1 MSTEPNNA
9 PVAEDQDAKAA
20 AKARAIERARELAAK
35 RRAEKEAEQAA
46 GNAETGNEQD
56 DEAKAAAKA
65 RAIER
70 ARELA
75 AKRRAEK
82 EAEQAAGNTD
92 AATGNEPDNEAKAA
106 AKAAAKA
113 RAIERA
119 RELAAKRRA
128 EKETGNA
135 ETSNEPDDAAKA
147 AAKAR
152 AIERARELAA
162 KRRAEKEAGT
172 NEQAVGTAEQANA
185 QSDAANAGEDDK
197 AAAKAQAI
205 ARARELAAKR
215 KAQQAEAQQAE
226 AQQEEQPSESSGT
239 VEGVLLSGKPKQSS
253 LFEIFLKG
261 IWKDNPGLCQ
271 LLGMC
276 PLLAVTTSAANAL
289 GLGIATILVLMLSS
303 SAIAL
308 IRRLIVPEVRIP
320 IYVIIIAA
328 LVTVVRF
335 EVEANFPALYQ
346 QLGIYLSL
354 IATNCIIMGRA
365 EAFAGHNGVIRSL
378 VDAIASG
385 IGFTLVLFALGS
397 IREIVG
403 NGTWLVGASDLLG
416 SWAAG
421 WEMQL
426 YGSDYTLLIA
436 ILPPGGFFVLAF
448 LIAAKNALDGRAKRK
463 AERKARIDVMR
474 V

>member
-82 EAEQAAGNTD
+82 EAGNTD
-92 AATGNEPDNEAKAA
+92 AATGNEPDNE

-135 ETSNEPDDAAKA
+135 ETSNEPDDAAEA

-215 KAQQAEAQQAE
+215 KAQQAE

-416 SWAAG
+416 GWAAG

>member
-1 MSTEPNNA
+1 MSTAPDNNDHA
-9 PVAEDQDAKAA
+9 PANGPALSA
-20 AKARAIERARELAAK
+20 
-35 RRAEKEAEQAA
+35 
-46 GNAETGNEQD
+46 

-75 AKRRAEK
+75 AQRRAQQ
-82 EAEQAAGNTD
+82 QAAQANTTD
-92 AATGNEPDNEAKAA
+92 PSADD

-119 RELAAKRRA
+119 RELAAQRRTQQQA
-128 EKETGNA
+128 APANTTDPSA
-135 ETSNEPDDAAKA
+135 DDAKA

-162 KRRAEKEAGT
+162 QRRAQQ
-172 NEQAVGTAEQANA
+172 QAAPANTTAESHAISA
-185 QSDAANAGEDDK
+185 PSADDASATTK
-197 AAAKAQAI
+197 
-205 ARARELAAKR
+205 ARAIERARAVAATR
-215 KAQQAEAQQAE
+215 KAPPAH
-226 AQQEEQPSESSGT
+226 ESAASTPTDTASGAPGGA
-239 VEGVLLSGKPKQSS
+239 VEGVLVSAKPKQPS

-303 SAIAL
+303 SVIAL

-335 EVEANFPALYQ
+335 EVEANFPQLYQ

-365 EAFAGHNGVIRSL
+365 EAFAGHNNVLRSL

-397 IREIVG
+397 LREIIG

-421 WEMQL
+421 LEVQL
-426 YGSDYTLLIA
+426 YSSDYTLLIA

-448 LIAAKNALDGRAKRK
+448 LIAAKNAMDGRAKRK
-463 AERKARIDVMR
+463 AERRARIDVLKI
-474 V
+474 

>member
-9 PVAEDQDAKAA
+9 PVAEEQDAKAA

-35 RRAEKEAEQAA
+35 RRAEKEAGQAA
-46 GNAETGNEQD
+46 GNTEQD

-82 EAEQAAGNTD
+82 EAGQAASQAAGT
-92 AATGNEPDNEAKAA
+92 EQ
-106 AKAAAKA
+106 
-113 RAIERA
+113 
-119 RELAAKRRA
+119 
-128 EKETGNA
+128 
-135 ETSNEPDDAAKA
+135 DDEAKA

-162 KRRAEKEAGT
+162 KRRAEKEAGQAAGQAAS
-172 NEQAVGTAEQANA
+172 NEQDDEAKAAAKARAIERARELAAKRKAEKEAGTTDQANA
-185 QSDAANAGEDDK
+185 PSAAASASED
-197 AAAKAQAI
+197 AKAQAI

-215 KAQQAEAQQAE
+215 KAQQAQE
-226 AQQEEQPSESSGT
+226 QQEEQSSASTGT
-239 VEGVLLSGKPKQSS
+239 VEGVLKPGKPKQSS

-303 SAIAL
+303 SMIAL

-448 LIAAKNALDGRAKRK
+448 LIAAKNALDDRAKRK

-474 V
+474 I

>member
-1 MSTEPNNA
+1 MSTAPDNNDHA
-9 PVAEDQDAKAA
+9 PANGPALSA
-20 AKARAIERARELAAK
+20 
-35 RRAEKEAEQAA
+35 
-46 GNAETGNEQD
+46 

-75 AKRRAEK
+75 AQRRAQK
-82 EAEQAAGNTD
+82 EAAPAEASTDQNAAD
-92 AATGNEPDNEAKAA
+92 AQ
-106 AKAAAKA
+106 AAAKA

-119 RELAAKRRA
+119 RELAAQRRA
-128 EKETGNA
+128 QKEAAQA
-135 ETSNEPDDAAKA
+135 EPTNTTAESQATSAPSTDEDQA
-147 AAKAR
+147 AAQAR
-152 AIERARELAA
+152 AIERARAA
-162 KRRAEKEAGT
+162 AAACKAQPASESTARAHSDAT
-172 NEQAVGTAEQANA
+172 SSA
-185 QSDAANAGEDDK
+185 QSGA
-197 AAAKAQAI
+197 
-205 ARARELAAKR
+205 
-215 KAQQAEAQQAE
+215 
-226 AQQEEQPSESSGT
+226 
-239 VEGVLLSGKPKQSS
+239 VEGVLVPAKPKQPS

-335 EVEANFPALYQ
+335 EVEANFPQLYQ

-365 EAFAGHNGVIRSL
+365 EAFAGHNNVLRSL

-397 IREIVG
+397 LREIIG

-421 WEMQL
+421 LEVQL
-426 YGSDYTLLIA
+426 YSSDYTLLIA

-463 AERKARIDVMR
+463 AERRARIDVLKI
-474 V
+474 

>member
-1 MSTEPNNA
+1 MSTEPNNT

-20 AKARAIERARELAAK
+20 ARTRAIERARELAAKRKAQQAANSDQAEGSDQDASTDQAADTSDDAKAAARARAIERARELAAK
-35 RRAEKEAEQAA
+35 RKAEQAA
-46 GNAETGNEQD
+46 NSDQAEGTDQAADATD

-75 AKRRAEK
+75 AKRK
-82 EAEQAAGNTD
+82 AEQAANS
-92 AATGNEPDNEAKAA
+92 EQS
-106 AKAAAKA
+106 
-113 RAIERA
+113 
-119 RELAAKRRA
+119 
-128 EKETGNA
+128 
-135 ETSNEPDDAAKA
+135 ETS
-147 AAKAR
+147 
-152 AIERARELAA
+152 
-162 KRRAEKEAGT
+162 
-172 NEQAVGTAEQANA
+172 
-185 QSDAANAGEDDK
+185 AANSGKDDQ

>member
-9 PVAEDQDAKAA
+9 PVAEEQDAKAA

-35 RRAEKEAEQAA
+35 RK
-46 GNAETGNEQD
+46 
-56 DEAKAAAKA
+56 
-65 RAIER
+65 
-70 ARELA
+70 
-75 AKRRAEK
+75 
-82 EAEQAAGNTD
+82 
-92 AATGNEPDNEAKAA
+92 
-106 AKAAAKA
+106 
-113 RAIERA
+113 
-119 RELAAKRRA
+119 
-128 EKETGNA
+128 
-135 ETSNEPDDAAKA
+135 
-147 AAKAR
+147 
-152 AIERARELAA
+152 
-162 KRRAEKEAGT
+162 AEKEAGT
-172 NEQAVGTAEQANA
+172 TDQTNA
-185 QSDAANAGEDDK
+185 QNEAASACEDDK
-197 AAAKAQAI
+197 AAAKAEAI

-215 KAQQAEAQQAE
+215 KAQQAQE
-226 AQQEEQPSESSGT
+226 QQEEQSSASTGT
-239 VEGVLLSGKPKQSS
+239 VEGVLKPGKPKQSS

-303 SAIAL
+303 SMIAL

>member
-46 GNAETGNEQD
+46 GNAATGNEQD

-65 RAIER
+65 R
-70 ARELA
+70 
-75 AKRRAEK
+75 
-82 EAEQAAGNTD
+82 T
-92 AATGNEPDNEAKAA
+92 
-106 AKAAAKA
+106 
-113 RAIERA
+113 
-119 RELAAKRRA
+119 
-128 EKETGNA
+128 
-135 ETSNEPDDAAKA
+135 
-147 AAKAR
+147 
-152 AIERARELAA
+152 IERARELAA

-215 KAQQAEAQQAE
+215 KAQQAE

-303 SAIAL
+303 SMIAL

-448 LIAAKNALDGRAKRK
+448 LIAAKNALDGRAQRK

>member
-9 PVAEDQDAKAA
+9 PVAEEQDAKAA

-35 RRAEKEAEQAA
+35 RRAEKEAGQAA
-46 GNAETGNEQD
+46 GQAAGTEQD
-56 DEAKAAAKA
+56 DEAKAAARA

-75 AKRRAEK
+75 AKRKAQ
-82 EAEQAAGNTD
+82 QAANSDQAEGSDQDASTD
-92 AATGNEPDNEAKAA
+92 QAADTSDDAKAA
-106 AKAAAKA
+106 ARA

-119 RELAAKRRA
+119 RELAAKRKA
-128 EKETGNA
+128 EQAANSDQA
-135 ETSNEPDDAAKA
+135 EGTDQAADATDDE
-147 AAKAR
+147 AKAR
-152 AIERARELAA
+152 AIERALELAA
-162 KRRAEKEAGT
+162 KRK
-172 NEQAVGTAEQANA
+172 AEQAANSE
-185 QSDAANAGEDDK
+185 QSETSAANSGKDDQ
-197 AAAKAQAI
+197 ADAKAQAI
-205 ARARELAAKR
+205 ARARELAAAR
-215 KAQQAEAQQAE
+215 KAKQ
-226 AQQEEQPSESSGT
+226 AQQEDKPAQSSGT
-239 VEGVLLSGKPKQSS
+239 VEGVLHSGKPKQSS

-303 SAIAL
+303 SMIAL

>member
-75 AKRRAEK
+75 AQRRAEK
-82 EAEQAAGNTD
+82 EAGNTD
-92 AATGNEPDNEAKAA
+92 AATGNEPDNE

-215 KAQQAEAQQAE
+215 KAQQAE

-416 SWAAG
+416 GWAAG

>member
-1 MSTEPNNA
+1 MSTEPNNT

-20 AKARAIERARELAAK
+20 ARTRAIERARELAAKRKAQQAANSDQTESTDQAAATPDDDVKAAARARAIERARELAAK
-35 RRAEKEAEQAA
+35 RKAQQAANSDQAEGSDQDASTDQAADTSDDAKAAARARAIERARELAAKRKAEQAA
-46 GNAETGNEQD
+46 NSDQAEGTDQAADATD

-75 AKRRAEK
+75 AKRK
-82 EAEQAAGNTD
+82 AEQAANS
-92 AATGNEPDNEAKAA
+92 EQS
-106 AKAAAKA
+106 
-113 RAIERA
+113 
-119 RELAAKRRA
+119 
-128 EKETGNA
+128 
-135 ETSNEPDDAAKA
+135 ETS
-147 AAKAR
+147 
-152 AIERARELAA
+152 
-162 KRRAEKEAGT
+162 
-172 NEQAVGTAEQANA
+172 
-185 QSDAANAGEDDK
+185 AANSGKDDQ

>member
-82 EAEQAAGNTD
+82 E
-92 AATGNEPDNEAKAA
+92 
-106 AKAAAKA
+106 
-113 RAIERA
+113 
-119 RELAAKRRA
+119 
-128 EKETGNA
+128 TGNA

-162 KRRAEKEAGT
+162 KRRAEKEADT

-185 QSDAANAGEDDK
+185 QSDAAYAGEDDK

-215 KAQQAEAQQAE
+215 KAQQAE

-416 SWAAG
+416 GWAAG

>member
-1 MSTEPNNA
+1 MSTEPNNT

-20 AKARAIERARELAAK
+20 ARTRAIERARELAAKRKAQQAANSDQTESTDQAAATPDDDAKAAARARAIERARELAAK
-35 RRAEKEAEQAA
+35 RKAQQAANSDQAEGSDQDASTDQAADTSDDAKAAARARAIERARELAAKRKAEQAA
-46 GNAETGNEQD
+46 NSDQAEGTDQAADATD

-75 AKRRAEK
+75 AKRK
-82 EAEQAAGNTD
+82 AEQAANS
-92 AATGNEPDNEAKAA
+92 EQS
-106 AKAAAKA
+106 
-113 RAIERA
+113 
-119 RELAAKRRA
+119 
-128 EKETGNA
+128 
-135 ETSNEPDDAAKA
+135 ETS
-147 AAKAR
+147 
-152 AIERARELAA
+152 
-162 KRRAEKEAGT
+162 
-172 NEQAVGTAEQANA
+172 
-185 QSDAANAGEDDK
+185 AANSGKDDQ
-197 AAAKAQAI
+197 ADAKAQAI
-205 ARARELAAKR
+205 ARARELAAAR
-215 KAQQAEAQQAE
+215 KAKQ
-226 AQQEEQPSESSGT
+226 AQQEDKPAQSSGT
-239 VEGVLLSGKPKQSS
+239 VEGVLKPAKPKQSS

-303 SAIAL
+303 SMIAL

>member
-75 AKRRAEK
+75 AQRRAEK
-82 EAEQAAGNTD
+82 EAGNTD
-92 AATGNEPDNEAKAA
+92 AATGNEPDNE

-172 NEQAVGTAEQANA
+172 NEQAVGTAEQAVDTAEQANA

-215 KAQQAEAQQAE
+215 KAQQAE

-335 EVEANFPALYQ
+335 EVEASFPALYQ

-416 SWAAG
+416 GWAAG

>member
-9 PVAEDQDAKAA
+9 PVAEEQDAKAA

-35 RRAEKEAEQAA
+35 RRAEKEA
-46 GNAETGNEQD
+46 GT
-56 DEAKAAAKA
+56 
-65 RAIER
+65 
-70 ARELA
+70 
-75 AKRRAEK
+75 
-82 EAEQAAGNTD
+82 TD
-92 AATGNEPDNEAKAA
+92 
-106 AKAAAKA
+106 
-113 RAIERA
+113 
-119 RELAAKRRA
+119 
-128 EKETGNA
+128 
-135 ETSNEPDDAAKA
+135 
-147 AAKAR
+147 
-152 AIERARELAA
+152 
-162 KRRAEKEAGT
+162 
-172 NEQAVGTAEQANA
+172 QANA
-185 QSDAANAGEDDK
+185 PSTAASASED
-197 AAAKAQAI
+197 AKAQAI

-215 KAQQAEAQQAE
+215 KAQQAQE
-226 AQQEEQPSESSGT
+226 QQEEQSSASTGT
-239 VEGVLLSGKPKQSS
+239 VEGVLHSGKPKQSS

-303 SAIAL
+303 SMIAL

-426 YGSDYTLLIA
+426 YGCADASPIPLWR
-436 ILPPGGFFVLAF
+436 PGRCCGLAY
-448 LIAAKNALDGRAKRK
+448 LIAAKNARDGR
-463 AERKARIDVMR
+463 AERKAGRKARIAVMR
-474 V
+474 IESR

>member
-9 PVAEDQDAKAA
+9 PVAEEQDAKAA
-20 AKARAIERARELAAK
+20 AKARAIERARELAAQ
-35 RRAEKEAEQAA
+35 RRAEKEAGQAA
-46 GNAETGNEQD
+46 GQAAGTEQD

-82 EAEQAAGNTD
+82 EADQAAGTEQD
-92 AATGNEPDNEAKAA
+92 DEAKAA
-106 AKAAAKA
+106 AKARAIERARDLAAKRRAEKEADQAASNEQDDEAKAAAKA

-119 RELAAKRRA
+119 RELAAKR
-128 EKETGNA
+128 K
-135 ETSNEPDDAAKA
+135 
-147 AAKAR
+147 
-152 AIERARELAA
+152 
-162 KRRAEKEAGT
+162 AEKEAGT
-172 NEQAVGTAEQANA
+172 TDQAKAP
-185 QSDAANAGEDDK
+185 SAAASASEDDK

-215 KAQQAEAQQAE
+215 KAQQAQE
-226 AQQEEQPSESSGT
+226 QQEEQSAASTGT
-239 VEGVLLSGKPKQSS
+239 VEGVLKPGKPKQSS

-303 SAIAL
+303 SMIAL

>member
-1 MSTEPNNA
+1 MSTEPNNT

-20 AKARAIERARELAAK
+20 ARTRAIERARELAAKRKAQQAANSDQTESTDQAAATPDDDAKAAARARAIERARELAAK
-35 RRAEKEAEQAA
+35 RKAQQAANSDQAEGSDQDASTDQAADTSDDAKAAARARAIERARELAAKRKAEQAA
-46 GNAETGNEQD
+46 NSDQAEGTDQAADATD

-75 AKRRAEK
+75 AKRK
-82 EAEQAAGNTD
+82 AEQAANS
-92 AATGNEPDNEAKAA
+92 EQS
-106 AKAAAKA
+106 
-113 RAIERA
+113 
-119 RELAAKRRA
+119 
-128 EKETGNA
+128 
-135 ETSNEPDDAAKA
+135 ETS
-147 AAKAR
+147 
-152 AIERARELAA
+152 
-162 KRRAEKEAGT
+162 
-172 NEQAVGTAEQANA
+172 
-185 QSDAANAGEDDK
+185 AANSGKDDQ
-197 AAAKAQAI
+197 ADAKAQAI
-205 ARARELAAKR
+205 ARARELAAAR
-215 KAQQAEAQQAE
+215 KAKQ
-226 AQQEEQPSESSGT
+226 AQQEDKPAQSSGT
-239 VEGVLLSGKPKQSS
+239 VEGVLKPGKPKQSS

-303 SAIAL
+303 SMIAL

-426 YGSDYTLLIA
+426 YGSDYILLIA

-474 V
+474 I

>member
-20 AKARAIERARELAAK
+20 AKARAIARARELAAK
-35 RRAEKEAEQAA
+35 RKAKQATTEQATDTAPAVGTAQAA
-46 GNAETGNEQD
+46 GNQD

-65 RAIER
+65 RAI
-70 ARELA
+70 
-75 AKRRAEK
+75 
-82 EAEQAAGNTD
+82 
-92 AATGNEPDNEAKAA
+92 
-106 AKAAAKA
+106 
-113 RAIERA
+113 
-119 RELAAKRRA
+119 
-128 EKETGNA
+128 
-135 ETSNEPDDAAKA
+135 
-147 AAKAR
+147 
-152 AIERARELAA
+152 
-162 KRRAEKEAGT
+162 
-172 NEQAVGTAEQANA
+172 
-185 QSDAANAGEDDK
+185 
-197 AAAKAQAI
+197 

-215 KAQQAEAQQAE
+215 KAEQAANTAQTDTDPAVGSEQAAGNQDDEAKAAAKARAIARARELAAQRKAQQAATT
-226 AQQEEQPSESSGT
+226 AQTDTAPAVGSEQAADPSDTTNSGKDDKGSVKAQDSARKLAARKDQPNELSAPSSGT
-239 VEGVLLSGKPKQSS
+239 VEGVLEPGKPKQSS
-253 LFEIFLKG
+253 LFEIFIKG

-303 SAIAL
+303 SVIAL

-426 YGSDYTLLIA
+426 YGADYTLLIA

-463 AERKARIDVMR
+463 AERRARIDVMR

>member
-1 MSTEPNNA
+1 MSTEPNNT

-20 AKARAIERARELAAK
+20 ARTRAIERARELAAKRKAQQAANSDQTESTDQAAATPDDDAKAAARARAIERARELAAK
-35 RRAEKEAEQAA
+35 RKAQQAANSDQAEGSDQDASTDQAADTSDDAKAAARARAIERARELAAKRKAEQAA
-46 GNAETGNEQD
+46 NSDQAEGTDQAADATD

-75 AKRRAEK
+75 AKRK
-82 EAEQAAGNTD
+82 AEQAANS
-92 AATGNEPDNEAKAA
+92 EQS
-106 AKAAAKA
+106 
-113 RAIERA
+113 
-119 RELAAKRRA
+119 
-128 EKETGNA
+128 
-135 ETSNEPDDAAKA
+135 ETS
-147 AAKAR
+147 
-152 AIERARELAA
+152 
-162 KRRAEKEAGT
+162 
-172 NEQAVGTAEQANA
+172 
-185 QSDAANAGEDDK
+185 AANSRKDDQ
-197 AAAKAQAI
+197 ADAKAQAT
-205 ARARELAAKR
+205 ARARELAAAR
-215 KAQQAEAQQAE
+215 KAKQ
-226 AQQEEQPSESSGT
+226 AQQEDKPAQSSGT
-239 VEGVLLSGKPKQSS
+239 VEGVLHSGKPKQSS

-335 EVEANFPALYQ
+335 EVEASFPALYQ

-416 SWAAG
+416 GWAAG

>member
-9 PVAEDQDAKAA
+9 PVAEEQDAKAA
-20 AKARAIERARELAAK
+20 AKARAIERARELAAQ
-35 RRAEKEAEQAA
+35 RRAEKEAGQAA
-46 GNAETGNEQD
+46 GQAAGTEQD

-82 EAEQAAGNTD
+82 EADQAAGTEQD
-92 AATGNEPDNEAKAA
+92 D
-106 AKAAAKA
+106 
-113 RAIERA
+113 
-119 RELAAKRRA
+119 
-128 EKETGNA
+128 ET
-135 ETSNEPDDAAKA
+135 KA

-162 KRRAEKEAGT
+162 KRRAEKEAEPDAG
-172 NEQAVGTAEQANA
+172 NEQDDEAKAAAKARAIERARELADKRKAEKEAGTTDQAKA
-185 QSDAANAGEDDK
+185 LSAAASASEDDK

-215 KAQQAEAQQAE
+215 KAQQAQE
-226 AQQEEQPSESSGT
+226 QQEEQSAASTGT
-239 VEGVLLSGKPKQSS
+239 VEGVLKPGKPKQSS

-303 SAIAL
+303 SMIAL

-448 LIAAKNALDGRAKRK
+448 LIAAKNALDDRAKRK

-474 V
+474 I

>member
-9 PVAEDQDAKAA
+9 PVAEEQDAKAA

-35 RRAEKEAEQAA
+35 RKAQQAANSDQTESTDQAAATPDDDAKAAARARAIERARELAAKRKAQQAANSDQAEGSDQDASTDQAADTSDDAKAAARARAIERARELAAKRKAEQAA
-46 GNAETGNEQD
+46 NSDQAEGTDQAADATD
-56 DEAKAAAKA
+56 DEAKA

-75 AKRRAEK
+75 AKRK
-82 EAEQAAGNTD
+82 AEQAANS
-92 AATGNEPDNEAKAA
+92 EQS
-106 AKAAAKA
+106 
-113 RAIERA
+113 
-119 RELAAKRRA
+119 
-128 EKETGNA
+128 
-135 ETSNEPDDAAKA
+135 ETS
-147 AAKAR
+147 
-152 AIERARELAA
+152 
-162 KRRAEKEAGT
+162 
-172 NEQAVGTAEQANA
+172 
-185 QSDAANAGEDDK
+185 AANSGKDDQ
-197 AAAKAQAI
+197 ADAKAQAI
-205 ARARELAAKR
+205 ARARELATAR
-215 KAQQAEAQQAE
+215 KAKQ
-226 AQQEEQPSESSGT
+226 AQQEDKPAQSSGT
-239 VEGVLLSGKPKQSS
+239 VEGVLKPAKPKQSS

-303 SAIAL
+303 SMIAL

>member
-35 RRAEKEAEQAA
+35 RRAEKEAEKAA

-82 EAEQAAGNTD
+82 EAGNTD
-92 AATGNEPDNEAKAA
+92 AATGNEPDNE

-215 KAQQAEAQQAE
+215 KAQQAE

-365 EAFAGHNGVIRSL
+365 EAFAGHNGVIRSF

>member
-1 MSTEPNNA
+1 MSTEPNNT

-20 AKARAIERARELAAK
+20 ARTRAIERARELAAKRKAQQAANLDQTESTDQAAATPDDDAKAAARARAIERARELAAKRKAQQAANSDQAEGSDQDASTDQAADTSDDAKAAARARAIERARELAAKRKAEQDANSDQAEGTDQAADATDDEAKARAIERARELAAK
-35 RRAEKEAEQAA
+35 RKAEQAA
-46 GNAETGNEQD
+46 NSEQS
-56 DEAKAAAKA
+56 
-65 RAIER
+65 
-70 ARELA
+70 
-75 AKRRAEK
+75 
-82 EAEQAAGNTD
+82 
-92 AATGNEPDNEAKAA
+92 
-106 AKAAAKA
+106 
-113 RAIERA
+113 
-119 RELAAKRRA
+119 
-128 EKETGNA
+128 
-135 ETSNEPDDAAKA
+135 ETS
-147 AAKAR
+147 
-152 AIERARELAA
+152 
-162 KRRAEKEAGT
+162 
-172 NEQAVGTAEQANA
+172 
-185 QSDAANAGEDDK
+185 AANSGKDDQ
-197 AAAKAQAI
+197 ADAKAQAI
-205 ARARELAAKR
+205 ARARELAAAR
-215 KAQQAEAQQAE
+215 KAKQ
-226 AQQEEQPSESSGT
+226 AQQEDKPAQSSGT
-239 VEGVLLSGKPKQSS
+239 VEGVLHSGKPKQSS

-303 SAIAL
+303 SMIAL

>member
-1 MSTEPNNA
+1 MSTAPDNNDHA
-9 PVAEDQDAKAA
+9 PANGPALSA
-20 AKARAIERARELAAK
+20 
-35 RRAEKEAEQAA
+35 
-46 GNAETGNEQD
+46 

-75 AKRRAEK
+75 AQRRAQK
-82 EAEQAAGNTD
+82 EAAQANTND
-92 AATGNEPDNEAKAA
+92 PSTDD

-119 RELAAKRRA
+119 RELAAQRRA
-128 EKETGNA
+128 QQQAAPANTTA
-135 ETSNEPDDAAKA
+135 ESQAISAPSADDASATT
-147 AAKAR
+147 KAR
-152 AIERARELAA
+152 AIERAR
-162 KRRAEKEAGT
+162 
-172 NEQAVGTAEQANA
+172 AV
-185 QSDAANAGEDDK
+185 
-197 AAAKAQAI
+197 AAA
-205 ARARELAAKR
+205 R
-215 KAQQAEAQQAE
+215 KAPPAH
-226 AQQEEQPSESSGT
+226 ESAASTPTDTASGAPGGA
-239 VEGVLLSGKPKQSS
+239 VEGVLVPAKPKQPS

-303 SAIAL
+303 SVIAL

-335 EVEANFPALYQ
+335 EVEANFPQLYQ

-365 EAFAGHNGVIRSL
+365 EAFAGHNNVLRSL

-397 IREIVG
+397 LREIIG

-421 WEMQL
+421 LEVQL
-426 YGSDYTLLIA
+426 YSSDYTLLIA

-448 LIAAKNALDGRAKRK
+448 LIAAKNAMDGRAKRK
-463 AERKARIDVMR
+463 AERRARIDVIN

>member
-9 PVAEDQDAKAA
+9 PVAEEQDAKAA
-20 AKARAIERARELAAK
+20 AKARAIERARELAAQ
-35 RRAEKEAEQAA
+35 RRAEKEAGQAA
-46 GNAETGNEQD
+46 GQAASNEQD

-75 AKRRAEK
+75 AKRK
-82 EAEQAAGNTD
+82 
-92 AATGNEPDNEAKAA
+92 
-106 AKAAAKA
+106 
-113 RAIERA
+113 
-119 RELAAKRRA
+119 
-128 EKETGNA
+128 
-135 ETSNEPDDAAKA
+135 
-147 AAKAR
+147 
-152 AIERARELAA
+152 
-162 KRRAEKEAGT
+162 AEKEAGT
-172 NEQAVGTAEQANA
+172 TDQAKAP
-185 QSDAANAGEDDK
+185 SAAASASEDDK

-215 KAQQAEAQQAE
+215 KAQQAQE
-226 AQQEEQPSESSGT
+226 QQEEQSSASTGT
-239 VEGVLLSGKPKQSS
+239 VEGVLKPGKPKQSS

-303 SAIAL
+303 SMIAL

>member
-46 GNAETGNEQD
+46 GNAETGNE
-56 DEAKAAAKA
+56 
-65 RAIER
+65 
-70 ARELA
+70 
-75 AKRRAEK
+75 
-82 EAEQAAGNTD
+82 
-92 AATGNEPDNEAKAA
+92 PDNE

-162 KRRAEKEAGT
+162 KRRAEKEADT

-215 KAQQAEAQQAE
+215 KAQQAE

-416 SWAAG
+416 GWAAG

>member
-1 MSTEPNNA
+1 MSTAPDNNDHAPANA
-9 PVAEDQDAKAA
+9 PAPGTDDAKAAAKARAKAA
-20 AKARAIERARELAAK
+20 AKARAIERARELAAQ
-35 RRAEKEAEQAA
+35 RRAQKEAAQANTTDQ
-46 GNAETGNEQD
+46 NAADAQ
-56 DEAKAAAKA
+56 AAAKA

-75 AKRRAEK
+75 AQRRAQK
-82 EAEQAAGNTD
+82 EAAQAEPTNTMAESQATSAPSTDVAQAA
-92 AATGNEPDNEAKAA
+92 AQ
-106 AKAAAKA
+106 A

-119 RELAAKRRA
+119 R
-128 EKETGNA
+128 
-135 ETSNEPDDAAKA
+135 A
-147 AAKAR
+147 AA
-152 AIERARELAA
+152 AA
-162 KRRAEKEAGT
+162 
-172 NEQAVGTAEQANA
+172 
-185 QSDAANAGEDDK
+185 
-197 AAAKAQAI
+197 
-205 ARARELAAKR
+205 R
-215 KAQQAEAQQAE
+215 KAQPA
-226 AQQEEQPSESSGT
+226 SESTARAHSDVTSGAQDGA
-239 VEGVLLSGKPKQSS
+239 VEGVLVTAKPKQPS

-335 EVEANFPALYQ
+335 EVEANFPQLYQ

-365 EAFAGHNGVIRSL
+365 EAFAGHNNVLRSL

-397 IREIVG
+397 LREIIG

-421 WEMQL
+421 LEVQL
-426 YGSDYTLLIA
+426 YSSDYTLLIA

-463 AERKARIDVMR
+463 AERRARIDVLKI
-474 V
+474 

>member
-35 RRAEKEAEQAA
+35 RRAEKEA
-46 GNAETGNEQD
+46 
-56 DEAKAAAKA
+56 
-65 RAIER
+65 
-70 ARELA
+70 
-75 AKRRAEK
+75 
-82 EAEQAAGNTD
+82 GNTD
-92 AATGNEPDNEAKAA
+92 AATSNEPDNE

-135 ETSNEPDDAAKA
+135 ETSNEPDDAAEA

-215 KAQQAEAQQAE
+215 KAQQAE

-335 EVEANFPALYQ
+335 EVDANFPALYQ

-416 SWAAG
+416 GWAAG

>member
-82 EAEQAAGNTD
+82 EAGNTD

-215 KAQQAEAQQAE
+215 KAQQAE

-365 EAFAGHNGVIRSL
+365 EAFAGHNGVIRSF

-416 SWAAG
+416 GWAAG

>member
-9 PVAEDQDAKAA
+9 PVAEEQDAKAA

-35 RRAEKEAEQAA
+35 RRAEKEAGQAASTEQDDEAKAAAKARAIERARELAAKRRDEKEADQAA
-46 GNAETGNEQD
+46 GNTEQAASNEQD

-82 EAEQAAGNTD
+82 EADPDAGNEQD
-92 AATGNEPDNEAKAA
+92 DEAKAT
-106 AKAAAKA
+106 AKA

-119 RELAAKRRA
+119 RELAAKR
-128 EKETGNA
+128 K
-135 ETSNEPDDAAKA
+135 
-147 AAKAR
+147 
-152 AIERARELAA
+152 
-162 KRRAEKEAGT
+162 AEKEAGT
-172 NEQAVGTAEQANA
+172 TDQTNA
-185 QSDAANAGEDDK
+185 QNEAASACEDDK
-197 AAAKAQAI
+197 AAAKAEAI

-215 KAQQAEAQQAE
+215 KAQQAQE
-226 AQQEEQPSESSGT
+226 QQEEQSSASTGT
-239 VEGVLLSGKPKQSS
+239 VEGVLKPGKPKQSS

-303 SAIAL
+303 SMIAL

-416 SWAAG
+416 GWAAG

>member
-56 DEAKAAAKA
+56 DEAKAAA
-65 RAIER
+65 
-70 ARELA
+70 
-75 AKRRAEK
+75 
-82 EAEQAAGNTD
+82 Q
-92 AATGNEPDNEAKAA
+92 
-106 AKAAAKA
+106 A

-172 NEQAVGTAEQANA
+172 NEQAVGTAEQAVGAAEQANA

-215 KAQQAEAQQAE
+215 KAQQAE

-303 SAIAL
+303 SMIAL

-354 IATNCIIMGRA
+354 ITTNCIIMGRA

>member
-1 MSTEPNNA
+1 MSTEPNNT

-20 AKARAIERARELAAK
+20 ARTRAIERARELAAKRKAQQAANSDQTESTDQAAATPDDDAKAAARARAIERARELAAKRKAQQAANSDQAEGSDQDASTDQAADTSDDAKAAARARAIERARELAAKRKAEQAANSDQAEGTDQAADATDDEAKARAIERARELAAK
-35 RRAEKEAEQAA
+35 RKAEQAA
-46 GNAETGNEQD
+46 NSEQS
-56 DEAKAAAKA
+56 
-65 RAIER
+65 
-70 ARELA
+70 
-75 AKRRAEK
+75 
-82 EAEQAAGNTD
+82 
-92 AATGNEPDNEAKAA
+92 
-106 AKAAAKA
+106 
-113 RAIERA
+113 
-119 RELAAKRRA
+119 
-128 EKETGNA
+128 
-135 ETSNEPDDAAKA
+135 ETS
-147 AAKAR
+147 
-152 AIERARELAA
+152 
-162 KRRAEKEAGT
+162 
-172 NEQAVGTAEQANA
+172 
-185 QSDAANAGEDDK
+185 AANSGKDDQ
-197 AAAKAQAI
+197 ADAKAQAI
-205 ARARELAAKR
+205 ARARELAAAR
-215 KAQQAEAQQAE
+215 KAKQ
-226 AQQEEQPSESSGT
+226 AQQEDKPAQSSGT
-239 VEGVLLSGKPKQSS
+239 VEGVLHSGKPKQSS

-303 SAIAL
+303 SMIAL